1 MSGKRPTICVDMDGT
16 IAAYDGWKGLRD
28 IGMPLP
34 GAREFM
40 AELAMLGRVVVH
52 TCRTNPQIDP
62 DFARVVC
69 DEYGSD
75 DGMSMVVGEL
85 VVKVQEWLDE
95 HDIPYDEVW
104 SGVGKPIAYAY
115 VDDRAVPALTHDY
128 ARTLTRVKMLL
139 P

>member
-1 MSGKRPTICVDMDGT
+1 MSDERPTICVDMDGT

-28 IGMPLP
+28 IGEPLP

-40 AELAMLGRVVVH
+40 EALRSIGRVVVH
-52 TCRTNPQIDP
+52 TCRTNPEINS

-69 DEYGSD
+69 DEYGPE
-75 DGMSMVVGEL
+75 DGTSAVVDEL
-85 VVKVQEWLDE
+85 TSTVQEWLDV

-104 SGVGKPIAYAY
+104 RGVGKPIACAY
-115 VDDRAVPALTHDY
+115 VDDRAVPAHPHDY
-128 ARTLTRVKMLL
+128 ALTLRRVRMMI